1 MFKMNKVVDY
11 ETYQQGLEILKEKYF
26 SIGFILFL
34 LGVVAFSLYVIF
46 NKKRITDDKLSD
58 HLFWLVVVLV
68 VIVIGTFVGYH
79 RKVIVF
85 KEEVKNTPGIIYKW
99 ETQKTFKLEEV
110 KIQLKKEADTDFL
123 LTINSV
129 ERDQIDVDAVFNI
142 DQGNTVIHV
151 VEKPKGQVIILEKR
165 VLKDSRFKELIREK
179 QTSLI
184 FGTEYYTPAEKVRWV
199 FYVNEENKNLLNLQ
213 NIRF

>member
-1 MFKMNKVVDY
+1 MFKMNKVVGY

-26 SIGFILFL
+26 SIGLILFL
-34 LGVVAFSLYVIF
+34 LSVVAFTLYVIL
-46 NKKRITDDKLSD
+46 NKKRITDDQLSNQ
-58 HLFWLVVVLV
+58 LSLIVFVLV

-79 RKVIVF
+79 RKVVVF

-99 ETQKTFKLEEV
+99 EMQKTFKLEEV
-110 KIQLKKEADTDFL
+110 EIHLKKEADTDFL
-123 LTINSV
+123 LTINSA

-151 VEKPKGQVIILEKR
+151 IEKPKDQVIILEKR

-179 QTSLI
+179 QTSFI

>member
-1 MFKMNKVVDY
+1 MFKMNKVVGY

-26 SIGFILFL
+26 SIGLILFL
-34 LGVVAFSLYVIF
+34 LSVVAFTLYVIL

-58 HLFWLVVVLV
+58 QLSLLVFVLV

-85 KEEVKNTPGIIYKW
+85 NEEVKNTPGIIYKW
-99 ETQKTFKLEEV
+99 EMQKTFKLEEV
-110 KIQLKKEADTDFL
+110 EIQLKKEADTDFL
-123 LTINSV
+123 LTINSA

-151 VEKPKGQVIILEKR
+151 IEKPKDQVIILEKR

-179 QTSLI
+179 QTSFI
-184 FGTEYYTPAEKVRWV
+184 FGTEYYTPVEKVRWV